1 MLRMGSLK
9 EEIAKRNATFCE
21 YVRAGNVAGISK
33 LYTEDAHLMPSNT
46 PAIVGRE
53 GIKEFWGSFASSQ
66 GVKDASLTTVQ
77 LVGEGDQV
85 TEYGEYKLKF
95 APEGREAG
103 EDKGKYMVLWKKT
116 DEGWQLH
123 WDMFNTNLP
132 APK

>member
-9 EEIAKRNATFCE
+9 EEIAKRNAKFCE
-21 YVRAGNVAGISK
+21 YIRQGNVAGLST
-33 LYTEDAHLMPSNT
+33 LYTEDAHLMPSNS

-53 GIKEFWGSFASSQ
+53 GIKEFWGSFAASQ

-95 APEGREAG
+95 EPEGKAAG

-116 DEGWQLH
+116 PEGWQLH